1 MVSLGASVDEN
12 PGGQMLAAQ
21 RQEVILE
28 RIRRDGGVRVT
39 DLVESLLVSD
49 MTVRRDLDALESR
62 GTVRKVHGGAV
73 AVEAARTAE
82 PGFEAKSA
90 RQEHEKQAIARATA
104 ELVEPHSAI
113 GLSAGTTTAAVAEHL
128 VDIPGLTVVT
138 NSLHV
143 AEVFHRSDRS
153 DRTVALTGGFR
164 TPSDALVGPMALTA
178 VRGLNLDLLV
188 LGVHGVQEHAGF
200 TTPNLMEAETNR
212 ALVEASSTIVVTADH
227 SKWGTVGISTIA
239 PLGRADFLVS
249 DSRLPTEARET
260 LAEHI
265 GHLVIADL
273 PGENS

>member
-1 MVSLGASVDEN
+1 MVSLGASVDET
-12 PGGQMLAAQ
+12 PGGQMTAAP

-39 DLVESLLVSD
+39 DLVESLLAPD
-49 MTVRRDLDALESR
+49 MTGRLDLDALESR
-62 GTVRKVHGGAV
+62 GPDGEEHGCAV

-153 DRTVALTGGFR
+153 DR
-164 TPSDALVGPMALTA
+164 
-178 VRGLNLDLLV
+178 
-188 LGVHGVQEHAGF
+188 
-200 TTPNLMEAETNR
+200 
-212 ALVEASSTIVVTADH
+212 
-227 SKWGTVGISTIA
+227 
-239 PLGRADFLVS
+239 
-249 DSRLPTEARET
+249 
-260 LAEHI
+260 
-265 GHLVIADL
+265 
-273 PGENS
+273 